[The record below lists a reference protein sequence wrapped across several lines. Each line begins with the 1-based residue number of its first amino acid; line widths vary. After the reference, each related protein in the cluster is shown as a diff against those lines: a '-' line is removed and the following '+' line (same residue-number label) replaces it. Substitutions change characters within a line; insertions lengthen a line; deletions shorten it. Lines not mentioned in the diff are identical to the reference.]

1 MKAEIPGSSLDKHY
15 EQLRHAMV
23 TRQLAARD
31 ITDPAVLNVMRQVP
45 RHLFMPLELRD
56 RAYEDSPQPIGFG
69 QTISQPY
76 IVASMTQH
84 LRLQRTDRVMEIG
97 TGSGYQT
104 AVLAELCDSVWT
116 IECVPELFE
125 RTKHLLPSLGYR
137 SVNVRLGNG
146 ILGWPEAAPFDA
158 IIVTAAAA
166 AVPAALTAQL
176 ADGGRM
182 IIPIESNVHENQ
194 DLVLIE
200 KSATRLVQT
209 HLYPVRFVPLTAD

>member
-1 MKAEIPGSSLDKHY
+1 
-15 EQLRHAMV
+15 
-23 TRQLAARD
+23 
-31 ITDPAVLNVMRQVP
+31 
-45 RHLFMPLELRD
+45 MPPELRD

-84 LRLQRTDRVMEIG
+84 LRIQKADRVLEIG

-104 AVLAELCDSVWT
+104 AILAELCDSVWT

-137 SVNVRLGNG
+137 SVSMRLGNG
-146 ILGWPEAAPFDA
+146 ILGWPDAAPFDA

-166 AVPAALTAQL
+166 SVPAALSAQL
-176 ADGGRM
+176 ADGGRLV
-182 IIPIESNVHENQ
+182 IPIESPVHENQ

-200 KSATRLVQT
+200 RSAHRLVQT
-209 HLYPVRFVPLTAD
+209 HLYPVRFVPLTSD